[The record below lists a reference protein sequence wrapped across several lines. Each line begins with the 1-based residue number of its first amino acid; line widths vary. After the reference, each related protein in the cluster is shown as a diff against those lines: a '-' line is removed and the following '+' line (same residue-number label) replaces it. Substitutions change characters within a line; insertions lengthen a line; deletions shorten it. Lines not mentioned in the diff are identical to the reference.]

1 MKEIRI
7 KPDQKMSKETKIKNV
22 KAAAQSTKLNKK
34 AWEKV
39 NKIINEPQQPTKAL
53 KNLMKK
59 AS

>member
-1 MKEIRI
+1 
-7 KPDQKMSKETKIKNV
+7 MSKETKIKNV